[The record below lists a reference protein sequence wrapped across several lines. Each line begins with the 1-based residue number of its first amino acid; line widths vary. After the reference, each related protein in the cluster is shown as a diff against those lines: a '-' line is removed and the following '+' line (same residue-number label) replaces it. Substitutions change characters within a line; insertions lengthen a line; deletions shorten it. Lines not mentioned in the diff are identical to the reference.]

1 MYKNIFFDIDDTL
14 WYTIHNSRETN
25 YELYQYF
32 NLDRYFNSFEQF
44 FSIFIDCNEKMWSQY
59 ALGKVDMD
67 YINRNR
73 FMCPLRKVGIT
84 DESIAHNY
92 SEKFFSTLP
101 YKKTLLPNAG
111 ELLSYLR
118 GSGKY
123 CLYVLSNGLS
133 KIQYQKLRSGGI
145 YDYFDKII
153 LSEDIGVAKPQQAIF
168 DFAMSATHSVYKES
182 LMIGDSWV
190 NDIGGAQAVG
200 MDQIYFNPRKESHS
214 SPDPTYEV
222 ADLIDIEKIL

>member
-1 MYKNIFFDIDDTL
+1 
-14 WYTIHNSRETN
+14 
-25 YELYQYF
+25 
-32 NLDRYFNSFEQF
+32 
-44 FSIFIDCNEKMWSQY
+44 
-59 ALGKVDMD
+59 
-67 YINRNR
+67 
-73 FMCPLRKVGIT
+73 
-84 DESIAHNY
+84 
-92 SEKFFSTLP
+92 
-101 YKKTLLPNAG
+101 
-111 ELLSYLR
+111 
-118 GSGKY
+118 
-123 CLYVLSNGLS
+123 VLSNGLS

-168 DFAMSATHSVYKES
+168 DFAMSATHSLYKES

-214 SPDPTYEV
+214 RPNPTYEV